1 MVLRLQLCKYVSFNK
16 ANVYVLRMCSHI
28 LLIRP
33 WYDLNLSE
41 NVNIYSAC
49 ACAVISSYD
58 FAF

>member
-1 MVLRLQLCKYVSFNK
+1 MSNSFNK

-49 ACAVISSYD
+49 ACAVISLYD
-58 FAF
+58 FAFYT